1 MLERGAQN
9 IIGVDLERVR
19 PIEKA
24 EGKVKIIQADFMTLM
39 DVQSDNKLEFDLI
52 LCDMAPNA
60 TGRKERDHLVSIV
73 CHFAIP
79 INKYTDTKV
88 GNVHASSYVWAR
100 YTTERREPPHQGIP
114 RC

>member
-73 CHFAIP
+73 CHFAKP
-79 INKYTDTKV
+79 IKKYTDT
-88 GNVHASSYVWAR
+88 
-100 YTTERREPPHQGIP
+100 E
-114 RC
+114 